1 MDVFDTVRTL
11 LAVRSYQDVR
21 VPGEVVHRILEAGR
35 LTASA
40 SNKQPWHFVVVQDP
54 ETIQRLGEAM
64 PRNAPYVAGAPLA
77 IVIVVEKTRFS
88 EMDAARAIQ
97 SMLLTAWS
105 EGVGGNWTGGPS
117 TLEPVK
123 PILGIPEEMEAVAVL
138 PFGYPA
144 DHVGQGRKNRK
155 PLAEVAH
162 RERWDQPYT

>member
-1 MDVFDTVRTL
+1 MEVFDAVRTL
-11 LAVRSYQDVR
+11 LAVRGYQEQR

-64 PRNAPYVAGAPLA
+64 PRNAPYVAGAPLV
-77 IVIVVEKTRFS
+77 IVVVVEKTRFS

-97 SMLLTAWS
+97 SMLLVAWS
-105 EGVGGNWTGGPS
+105 EGVGGNWTGGPA

-123 PILGIPEEMEAVAVL
+123 PILGIPDDLEAVALL
-138 PFGYPA
+138 PMGYPA
-144 DHVGQGRKNRK
+144 DRVGQGKKDRK
-155 PLAEVAH
+155 PLAEIAH
-162 RERWDQPYT
+162 RERWDQPYS